1 MSKKLMTKKE
11 FIILA
16 VRKICEILLIA
27 IITGIIAGVVV
38 SASIKPYLKNIQE
51 QRQHNPFQMKQ
62 SGEKVKI

>member
-1 MSKKLMTKKE
+1 MSEKLMTKKE
-11 FIILA
+11 FITLA

-27 IITGIIAGVVV
+27 IITGIIAGMVVT
-38 SASIKPYLKNIQE
+38 SNLKPYLKNIQE